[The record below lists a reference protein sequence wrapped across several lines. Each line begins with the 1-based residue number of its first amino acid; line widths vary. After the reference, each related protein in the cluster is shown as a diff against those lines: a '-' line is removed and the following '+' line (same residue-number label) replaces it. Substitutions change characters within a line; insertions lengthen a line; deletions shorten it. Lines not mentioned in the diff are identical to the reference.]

1 MTFDEIVATIQSDLN
16 LTSTA
21 SASRIGGWVNRGYRQ
36 LCTDPFL
43 GIDTI
48 GEVLGVQVS
57 TVVGNRQ
64 LTWSTA
70 TTTPS
75 TAVEKILRVYNP
87 STTPPM
93 PLYEVTVDE
102 IQNSILSGDPAQ
114 RWARLA
120 MGASSETVLIDS
132 SPASIYAL
140 QADVLS
146 NQVTLSGS
154 AVPAFAEDY
163 HDILVY
169 FGKWQ
174 ELKKLQQFAAAKE
187 EEIAF
192 HGLPDNNGQFNGGR
206 LSQLR
211 LFTALSMHRKDY
223 QGRNTEQG
231 TIVSA
236 RI

>member
-1 MTFDEIVATIQSDLN
+1 MSDLN
-16 LTSTA
+16 LTSATA
-21 SASRIGGWVNRGYRQ
+21 LTRIGGWVNRGYRQ

-48 GEVLGVQVS
+48 GEVLGVQVM
-57 TVVGNRQ
+57 TVMGNQQ
-64 LTWSTA
+64 LTWSSA
-70 TTTPS
+70 TTTPVTS
-75 TAVEKILRVYNP
+75 VEKILRVYNP
-87 STTPPM
+87 SSTPPL

-120 MGASSETVLIDS
+120 MGAASETVLLDS
-132 SPASIYAL
+132 SPASSYAL

-146 NQVTLSGS
+146 NQITLVGS

-174 ELKKLQQFAAAKE
+174 ELKKMQQFAAAKE
-187 EEIAF
+187 EETAF
-192 HGLPDNNGQFNGGR
+192 HGLPDNNGNFNGGR
-206 LSQLR
+206 LGQLR
-211 LFTALSMHRKDY
+211 LFNALSMHRKDY